1 MAQEVIYTTLL
12 KVYVKGGL
20 FEKSKELLKESE
32 ALGYA
37 KDEIWCMFLNRR
49 GIQWVLGSARQLKSA
64 LQLARTEDKEEIA
77 VDIETIPLC
86 MLWTVCL
93 ERNCRCL

>member
-1 MAQEVIYTTLL
+1 
-12 KVYVKGGL
+12 
-20 FEKSKELLKESE
+20 
-32 ALGYA
+32 
-37 KDEIWCMFLNRR
+37 MFLNQR

-64 LQLARTEDKEEIA
+64 VLLARTEDKEEVA

-93 ERNCRCL
+93 ERTVDVCKGKRKLLLF